1 MQYLLLIRGIQFME
15 VRLKLKMVLFERG
28 ITQKELAEKTG
39 LRENVISEMVNN
51 QRKTFNREQVAKVI
65 QYLEITD
72 MNDIFDIK

>member
-1 MQYLLLIRGIQFME
+1 ME
-15 VRLKLKMVLFERG
+15 VRLKLKMILFERE

-72 MNDIFDIK
+72 MNEIFEIK

>member
-1 MQYLLLIRGIQFME
+1 ME

-28 ITQKELAEKTG
+28 ITQKEVAVGTG

-65 QYLEITD
+65 NFLGITD
-72 MNDIFDIK
+72 MNEIFEIK

>member
-1 MQYLLLIRGIQFME
+1 ME
-15 VRLKLKMVLFERG
+15 VRLKLKMILFERG

-72 MNDIFDIK
+72 MNEIFEIK

>member
-1 MQYLLLIRGIQFME
+1 ME

-28 ITQKELAEKTG
+28 ITQKEVAVGTG

-65 QYLEITD
+65 NFLGITD
-72 MNDIFDIK
+72 MNEIFEIKLNG

>member
-1 MQYLLLIRGIQFME
+1 ME

-28 ITQKELAEKTG
+28 ITQKEVAVGTG

-65 QYLEITD
+65 NFLEITD
-72 MNDIFDIK
+72 MNEIFEIK